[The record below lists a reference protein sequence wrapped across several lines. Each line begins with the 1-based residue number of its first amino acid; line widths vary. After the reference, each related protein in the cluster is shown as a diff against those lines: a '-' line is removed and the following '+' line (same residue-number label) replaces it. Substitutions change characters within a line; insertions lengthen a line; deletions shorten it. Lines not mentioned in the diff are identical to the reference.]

1 MRQYNLVNVV
11 LRRLDVG
18 KGVRRKSDEQCWFL
32 NVIGHDRYNFHVIC
46 VYRGFF
52 NYDVLLLVLKCG
64 MN

>member
-1 MRQYNLVNVV
+1 MV

-32 NVIGHDRYNFHVIC
+32 NVKGHDRYNFHVIC